1 MPVPLFSLNWSLGRS
16 CALNNTGLRG
26 KILGS
31 SGGRTV
37 SRWLLPPWG
46 RLRPRTKFCAIQLFA
61 RPSGIQPC
69 PLLCP
74 SRSQPKPH
82 PFPMSSPSQG
92 LPLSAPALLHH
103 PTPLPQASSRDQ
115 IFPLVCQ
122 PIKGFTGGS
131 SSKEPT
137 CQCRR
142 CWRQGFSPCVRKI
155 SWRRPWQ
162 PTPVFLPGESHGQGS
177 LAGYIP
183 WGRKESNMTAKSLT

>member
-103 PTPLPQASSRDQ
+103 PTPPHCPRPQAGTGSFPWSVNQSRVSQVALAVKNPPANAGDAGDKGSVPASGRSPGGGHGN
-115 IFPLVCQ
+115 PLQYSCLEN
-122 PIKGFTGGS
+122 PMDRGA
-131 SSKEPT
+131 
-137 CQCRR
+137 
-142 CWRQGFSPCVRKI
+142 
-155 SWRRPWQ
+155 WQ
-162 PTPVFLPGESHGQGS
+162 AIVHGV
-177 LAGYIP
+177 
-183 WGRKESNMTAKSLT
+183 AKSLT